1 MVSFL
6 KEYKGIDFLKEYK
19 DILGKHKQGVHSYR
33 ILDVALTDYL
43 MTIVGAFIISYYTDI
58 PVVLTTIGLFT
69 VGILLHII
77 FGVPTNTTRW
87 LGLRL

>member
-1 MVSFL
+1 MDISFL
-6 KEYKGIDFLKEYK
+6 KDYR
-19 DILGKHKQGVHSYR
+19 DILGKPKQGVHSYR
-33 ILDVALTDYL
+33 ILDVPLTDYL

-58 PVVLTTIGLFT
+58 PVVLTTIGLFFI
-69 VGILLHII
+69 GILLHII